1 MHGAA
6 DRLIHRG
13 LSLTEYTAR
22 SNAEEQYDEEVP
34 VHSGLFIMNH
44 SKSDRELR
52 SLYLSRHADLLRYPY
67 SETPKR

>member
-1 MHGAA
+1 LPGSRQTISGHDLPATHVQHNSSTLTAMHGAA

-34 VHSGLFIMNH
+34 VHSGLFIM
-44 SKSDRELR
+44 
-52 SLYLSRHADLLRYPY
+52 
-67 SETPKR
+67 